1 MNTQLSF
8 FVALIAAGLSI
19 SFPFFLPCDE
29 SGLMEGCTDRSCAN
43 YDSTARIDDGSCR
56 DCEDTTQTCELK
68 PNFKLEFDNIDC
80 SVILQNVTEAG
91 CMFEVSTDNGT
102 SWNSAKPDE
111 SISLTGTGTCD
122 VLVRTVENP
131 GEVLPYLGNTT
142 CDCTPPVNDE
152 AITRVVQD
160 PMNQFLS
167 SQECRCSDYTFVFP
181 GNIRINA
188 VEATL
193 YLRMQWLKDQQY
205 EVSEINHDTQE
216 VQVVNRIAS

>member
-29 SGLMEGCTDRSCAN
+29 SGQKAGCTQSQCVN
-43 YDSTARIDDGSCR
+43 YDPTARIDDGSCR
-56 DCEDTTQTCELK
+56 ECEPPPVCVLN
-68 PNFKLEFDNIDC
+68 PNFELEFDNVDC
-80 SVILQNVTEAG
+80 SVSLQNVAEAG

-181 GNIRINA
+181 GNTRINA

-193 YLRMQWLKDQQY
+193 YLRMQSLNGQQY

-216 VQVVNRIAS
+216 VQVVNRSAS